1 MWRGGSFFSDIDSSK
16 LAGERVGQ
24 LEEFEYGLVVGE
36 IKESFVLLVIIMI
49 LCSYEKI
56 TP

>member
-1 MWRGGSFFSDIDSSK
+1 MAWGVFFSDIDSSK

-24 LEEFEYGLVVGE
+24 LEEFEYGLVAGE